1 MRQWWTMVAAGWMAC
16 SSGGG
21 GTAGDILG
29 DVTGDVAG
37 TDVLSGEV
45 FEEGPGDVR
54 DASDDPSL
62 ADAGCADGDW
72 ACSED
77 GYVLRR
83 CVGGQWEEVA
93 CMADERRLCEAGAC
107 VDPWRYGSPAW
118 GTCPDDPL
126 ATGGTLAQKAAWYD
140 GIARRLHLHP
150 KLKWVMGVTL
160 PKTEVA
166 CPAGAT
172 PPCYEVSVPEAE
184 ATWEHVERWHSGE
197 NDGLWSGLY
206 LASQAYRWAVTRDP
220 VALENIRILLE
231 GEVTRMKI
239 TGVPG
244 VFTRQFIP
252 PGVSGIACPQDDA
265 AYVTDVEK
273 DDNRWVQ
280 IRDDGCVWVIPHETM
295 QWTKTDHCGLEEF
308 AGWCFLDNVSQ
319 DEYAGHMF
327 ALGALWRLVEVPDVR
342 EAVRDLIEQVGVHLM
357 ENDLAFVDWD
367 GRVTEHG
374 RLWATSFADTPGFL
388 AAESLAFLRMAVDAT
403 GREDLRD
410 FYENCLLQRSGP
422 RSCLPWPLEVDD
434 PKPYTEFL
442 PMMWAY
448 IGEKGGCKSNFNNF
462 SMVMSF
468 LHLLLWFEGDPAVR
482 EVAQQ
487 VLDTELMRYAS
498 PRALITHHNAW
509 FNFIWAAGKRLGPGS
524 DGPAL
529 QAVEDAIC
537 SLKEFPVSKHQQAR
551 NTWDKYP
558 HYCEGRLGDSQ
569 TEFPIP
575 VAERCVRTFQWW
587 ASPYDRETCDE
598 RPWEVRQPADFLLAY
613 WMGRYYGFI
622 DEQM

>member
-1 MRQWWTMVAAGWMAC
+1 MRRWWTMVAAGFVAC

-21 GTAGDILG
+21 GMPADGDMTRDIEG
-29 DVTGDVAG
+29 ADVP
-37 TDVLSGEV
+37 SGEV
-45 FEEGPGDVR
+45 PEDGPGDAP
-54 DASDDPSL
+54 DALDDGPP
-62 ADAGCADGDW
+62 ADTGCAEGDW
-72 ACSED
+72 SCSED
-77 GYVLRR
+77 GYTLRR
-83 CVGGQWEEVA
+83 CVEGKWVETA
-93 CMADERRLCEAGAC
+93 CMANERRLCEGGAC
-107 VDPWRYGSPAW
+107 VDPWRYGSPTW
-118 GTCPDDPL
+118 RTCPDDPF

-150 KLKWVMGVTL
+150 TLKWVMGVTL
-160 PKTEVA
+160 PKVEVA
-166 CPAGAT
+166 CPQGKT
-172 PPCYEVSVPEAE
+172 PPCYDAAVSEGE
-184 ATWEHVERWHSGE
+184 ATWADVERWHSGE

-206 LASQAYRWAVTRDP
+206 LASQAYRWAATKDP
-220 VALENIRILLE
+220 EALENIRILLE
-231 GEVTRMKI
+231 GEIARMRI

-252 PGVSGIACPQDDA
+252 PGVAGIGCPQDDA

-280 IRDDGCVWVIPHETM
+280 IRDDGCVWVIPHDTM
-295 QWTKTDHCGLEEF
+295 QWTKTDHCGLDEF

-342 EAVRDLIEQVGVHLM
+342 GAVRDLIEQVGVHLM
-357 ENDLAFVDWD
+357 ENHLAIVDWD

-374 RLWATSFADTPGFL
+374 KLWATSFADTPGFL
-388 AAESLAFLRMAVDAT
+388 AAESLAFLKMAVEVS

-422 RSCLPWPLEVDD
+422 RPCLPWPLEVED

-448 IGEKGGCKSNFNNF
+448 VGEKGGCKSNFNNY
-462 SMVMSF
+462 SMVMSY
-468 LHLLLWFEGDPAVR
+468 LHLLLWFEGDPVVR
-482 EVAQQ
+482 EAAQE
-487 VLDTELMRYAS
+487 VLDRELMRYDS
-498 PRALITHHNAW
+498 PRALITHKNAW
-509 FNFIWAAGKRLGPGS
+509 FNVIWAAGKRLGPGS

-537 SLKEFPVSKHQQAR
+537 SLKEFPASKYQQAR

-558 HYCEGRLGDSQ
+558 HYCEGRLGGSQ

-575 VAERCVRTFQWW
+575 VAERCVRTFLWW

-598 RPWEVRQPADFLLAY
+598 QPWEVRQPADYLLAY

-622 DEQM
+622 GEDM